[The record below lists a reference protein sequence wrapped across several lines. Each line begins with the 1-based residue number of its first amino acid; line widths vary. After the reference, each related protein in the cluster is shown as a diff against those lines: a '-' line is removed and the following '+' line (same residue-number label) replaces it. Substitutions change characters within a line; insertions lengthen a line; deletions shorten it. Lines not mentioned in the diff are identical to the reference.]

1 MEQTTGGRP
10 ALLHTVDRPGLDS
23 SPTGYCALPRRET
36 EGSYTCSA
44 GQCPLRS
51 QRHPMGGSM
60 KFMTKRPTDD
70 AVCSQ
75 S

>member
-10 ALLHTVDRPGLDS
+10 ALLHTVDRSGLDS

-44 GQCPLRS
+44 GQSPLMSVASNRRKHEIHD
-51 QRHPMGGSM
+51 QEAYR
-60 KFMTKRPTDD
+60 
-70 AVCSQ
+70 
-75 S
+75 